1 MRITRR
7 DFGRAALAAAVAGPL
22 RAVIDSKI
30 QGVQFGAQTY
40 SFNTLEKDPPA
51 IVQAFTDC
59 QLGLVE
65 LMSNHCELLAGI
77 PKMPQFPRQRG
88 VPLAPEQQDQQKQAR
103 DAIARW
109 KAAATLDTWAGV
121 SARFNNAG
129 AHVAILCYNT
139 NDRMSEDELEYGFTM
154 AKGLGVKTISTSTTL
169 TNAKRLAPMAKSHKI
184 TVAYHGHDETAKPN
198 EVATLE
204 SYDAII
210 ALGDYNM
217 INLDIGHFTAAN
229 YDAVEFIQ
237 KHHDRISHLHVKD
250 KKRNHGAAVPFGE
263 GDTPIRAV
271 LQLMKKEKYP
281 FPGMIEMEYKIPA
294 DSNAVAE
301 VKKCFAYCK
310 EALS

>member
-1 MRITRR
+1 MHLTRR
-7 DFGRAALAAAVAGPL
+7 DFGRAALAAAAIGPL
-22 RAVIDSKI
+22 RAAIDSKI

-40 SFNTLEKDPPA
+40 SLNTLEKNPPS
-51 IVQAFTDC
+51 IVQAFVDC

-77 PKMPQFPRQRG
+77 PQMPRVQRQQG
-88 VPLAPEQQDQQKQAR
+88 VPLTPEQQDQQKQAR
-103 DAIARW
+103 EAIAKW
-109 KAAATLDTWAGV
+109 KAAANADTW
-121 SARFNNAG
+121 SAVRRKFNDAG
-129 AHVAILCYNT
+129 AVVAILCYNT
-139 NDRMSEDELEYGFTM
+139 NDKMSQDELEYGFTM

-184 TVAYHGHDETAKPN
+184 VVAYHGHDETAKPN

-204 SYDAII
+204 SYDTIM

-217 INLDIGHFTAAN
+217 VNLDIGHFTAAN
-229 YDAVEFIQ
+229 YDAVDFIR

-250 KKRNHGAAVPFGE
+250 KKRDHGQAVPFGE

-294 DSNAVAE
+294 GSNAVAE
-301 VKKCFAYCK
+301 VKKCYAYCK